1 MYFTC
6 SLTSITVATTMAT
19 SLTYLTGGAATI
31 VSYATYTIVPACG
44 ATVSYSYS
52 VNGVANAADPSF
64 TFGTTSFTIS

>member
-6 SLTSITVATTMAT
+6 SLTSITVATTMTT

-44 ATVSYSYS
+44 ATVSYSY
-52 VNGVANAADPSF
+52 
-64 TFGTTSFTIS
+64 